1 MINIFHVTYA
11 RSFAGKT
18 KPSPLT
24 AVCFGAADPATDS
37 PEAPGRSFNAHFQ
50 LIEAASRD
58 YANSATSFP
67 GLSSERMHLPVGR
80 MREPQFAVCRPI
92 SHSAAALIE
101 KTEERWAAAEMH
113 RLRGT
118 LLLAMNQRD
127 AAEVGFN
134 QALAVA
140 RQQGA
145 KLWELRAG
153 INLARLWRDDGN
165 PTIARELLAP
175 IYDWFT
181 EGFDTP
187 DLKEATVLLSR

>member
-1 MINIFHVTYA
+1 M
-11 RSFAGKT
+11 RG
-18 KPSPLT
+18 
-24 AVCFGAADPATDS
+24 
-37 PEAPGRSFNAHFQ
+37 SFNAHFQ